1 MEDRVQREI
10 WVKASAAEVW
20 EAVTEDGWLAE
31 EARLELWPGG
41 EAWFRCEEGERTGWV
56 EEVLEPGG
64 FGREGRLT
72 FWWASG
78 DQPASRVEIAVTGIS
93 DHETRVKVVETRPLE
108 ILDLVGMPLSGNGG
122 LRFGPALV
130 AA

>member
-72 FWWASG
+72 FWWAV
-78 DQPASRVEIAVTGIS
+78 DDEPASRVELTIFEDG
-93 DHETRVKVVETRPLE
+93 ERTRVRVVEERPLQV
-108 ILDLVGMPLSGNGG
+108 LDLVGMPMSRTGG
-122 LRFGPALV
+122 RFYGPALV